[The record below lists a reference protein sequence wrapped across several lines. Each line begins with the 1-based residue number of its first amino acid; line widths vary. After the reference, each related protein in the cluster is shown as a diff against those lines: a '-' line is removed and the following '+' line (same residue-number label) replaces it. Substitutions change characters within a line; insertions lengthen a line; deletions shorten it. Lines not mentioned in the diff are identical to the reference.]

1 MLARSLRHN
10 LQIMPSK
17 RVTPVKAISYAA
29 AVFLAAVAASP
40 AKAAAIVY
48 DNLAAPVGGSDSI
61 SGAAPLDSFSTG
73 AQGGNL
79 VGVTLL
85 LSATPTDGGSI
96 TVNLY
101 SDSSQ
106 APGGLITSLA
116 TILDS
121 ALGSS
126 PADFAVTLAVQ
137 PTLLAGTRYWIGL
150 TATTSSGAWSWSTDN
165 SGTDV
170 NTELHQDFG
179 NIFCNSAF
187 AGCSHVVSPEPYI
200 MQVAVDTTIPVPEPA
215 TAALI
220 GVGMLGL
227 GILRRRQVRAPQ

>member
-1 MLARSLRHN
+1 ML
-10 LQIMPSK
+10 SK
-17 RVTPVKAISYAA
+17 RVTPVKAISSAA
-29 AVFLAAVAASP
+29 AIFLAVVAASP
-40 AKAAAIVY
+40 AAKAAAIVY
-48 DNLAAPVGGSDSI
+48 DNLAASVGGSDSI
-61 SGAAPLDSFSTG
+61 NGVAPFNSFSTG
-73 AQGGNL
+73 AQGGDL
-79 VGVTLL
+79 VGLTLL
-85 LSATPTDGGSI
+85 LSANPTDGGSI

-126 PADFAVTLAVQ
+126 PADFAVTLATQ

-150 TATTSSGAWSWSTDN
+150 TATTDASAWGWASNN

-179 NIFCNSAF
+179 NIFCNSSF
-187 AGCSHVVSPEPYI
+187 AGCSHPVSPEPYI

-227 GILRRRQVRAPQ
+227 GILRRRQARTPQ